1 VDKRRLLNTG
11 QEQEGGGFDW
21 LIGDK
26 RANMGLRCRFSR
38 VAALL
43 CFLVVALLLVTL
55 AFGSFVKRKPGPP
68 TVKVSGATAITLQH
82 HV

>member
-1 VDKRRLLNTG
+1 VLKNRKLLAGKVKWTK
-11 QEQEGGGFDW
+11 EDCSTEDRS
-21 LIGDK
+21 K
-26 RANMGLRCRFSR
+26 KGLRCRFGR

-55 AFGSFVKRKPGPP
+55 AFGSFVKRKPVPP